1 MSAGGMWRNC
11 DFHILFMSS
20 RHKLFFLWSS
30 FSSTLHGSR
39 GWMFV
44 TVLCLG
50 HCALIYLLP
59 PASLQCMYLLFHSR
73 VPPPFPHSKTV
84 IEQELSLLSF
94 VGSFLPRAVV
104 AHTKK
109 SEWGVWRKVPSRCHA
124 SEWYVNHQI
133 DNHP

>member
-20 RHKLFFLWSS
+20 RHKLLFLWSS

-44 TVLCLG
+44 TVLCLC
-50 HCALIYLLP
+50 HLLPVRRALIYLLP

-73 VPPPFPHSKTV
+73 FLPHCPRSKTV

-94 VGSFLPRAVV
+94 VGSFLPRASPHQEVRMGGL
-104 AHTKK
+104 AQGLK
-109 SEWGVWRKVPSRCHA
+109 SLSCLRMVRESPDR
-124 SEWYVNHQI
+124 
-133 DNHP
+133 